1 MNKQIILE
9 QCDKIKNV
17 VTEATQNEEEARNN
31 AEKFKGIKEENTKL
45 LDLLN
50 KTKDI
55 YWEME
60 RILRI
65 IEIDKEYDNTD
76 NELVAKWKEQDKT
89 TDTTDTTEL
98 NEEENTTETLDLV
111 EEEVPVEETV
121 PEVSTNVEVTP
132 EVIPETTM

>member
-31 AEKFKGIKEENTKL
+31 AEKFKCIKEENTKL

-60 RILRI
+60 LR
-65 IEIDKEYDNTD
+65 DKKRRHHLSNKLLS
-76 NELVAKWKEQDKT
+76 NPSAR
-89 TDTTDTTEL
+89 
-98 NEEENTTETLDLV
+98 
-111 EEEVPVEETV
+111 
-121 PEVSTNVEVTP
+121 
-132 EVIPETTM
+132 